1 MKTTSG
7 TDILDRYYAA
17 EAERSTAMHL
27 SPSTPSGWL
36 FLQLRARLDRVR
48 NEPDRGASAVEW
60 VIITAVLVAI
70 AAALGVIIYN
80 FVINQGESLQ
90 PPPVP
95 GRP

>member
-1 MKTTSG
+1 
-7 TDILDRYYAA
+7 
-17 EAERSTAMHL
+17 MHL

-48 NEPDRGASAVEW
+48 NKPDRGASTVEW

-90 PPPVP
+90 PPSVP

>member
-1 MKTTSG
+1 M
-7 TDILDRYYAA
+7 LP
-17 EAERSTAMHL
+17 

-36 FLQLRARLDRVR
+36 VLQLQARLDRIR
-48 NEPDRGASAVEW
+48 ADSDRGASPVEW

-70 AAALGVIIYN
+70 AAAVGVIIYN
-80 FVINQGESLQ
+80 FVINRGTPSQ

>member
-1 MKTTSG
+1 
-7 TDILDRYYAA
+7 
-17 EAERSTAMHL
+17 MHL
-27 SPSTPSGWL
+27 SPSTPSSWL
-36 FLQLRARLDRVR
+36 LLQLQARLDRFR
-48 NEPDRGASAVEW
+48 DEPDRGASAVEW

-80 FVINQGESLQ
+80 FVINQGQSLQ